1 MMMAVHRR
9 RTPRLAAPWLPA
21 TVYFRFAG
29 WIAWTARGLFQAR
42 LIDGRGLL
50 AALKAYHVV
59 SRLGMRAWRAER
71 RRLLR

>member
-9 RTPRLAAPWLPA
+9 RTPRFAAPWLPA
-21 TVYFRFAG
+21 AVYFRFAG
-29 WIAWTARGLFQAR
+29 WIVWTARSLFQAR

-50 AALKAYHVV
+50 TALKCYHLVT
-59 SRLGMRAWRAER
+59 RLGMQAWRAER